1 MKIFGL
7 TGGIASGK
15 STVAQ
20 MFRHLGVP
28 TLDADGLYHD
38 LISPRDGQPS
48 ELAQAIARA
57 FPGVLHESGAIDR
70 AALGQKIFH
79 DQAAREELNQITHPA
94 VGKAFL
100 EAVTLERARG
110 AELMLYDVP
119 LLYEAGKEKE
129 FDGVIVVWVPED
141 VQRARLCTRNDLSV
155 SQANARLQSQLSLDD
170 KRRRADHVIDNSAD
184 LAKTEKQVKELLSLI
199 SPA

>member
-20 MFRHLGVP
+20 IFRQLGVP

-38 LISPRDGQPS
+38 LIRPRGGRPS

-57 FPGVLHESGAIDR
+57 FPGVLHESGEIDR
-70 AALGQKIFH
+70 ATLGQKIFH

-110 AELMLYDVP
+110 AKLMLYDVP

-129 FDGVIVVWVPED
+129 FDGVIVVWVPEG
-141 VQRARLCTRNDLSV
+141 VQRDRLCTSNDLSV
-155 SQANARLQSQLSLDD
+155 SQANAR
-170 KRRRADHVIDNSAD
+170 
-184 LAKTEKQVKELLSLI
+184 
-199 SPA
+199 